1 MKRTL
6 TLLALCLTM
15 CASFAQ
21 QAELLYRGNRN
32 YQLVER
38 TDLLRYDN
46 GKYTGLVSREVR
58 SFITNTGTFYD
69 GSFYVLQQTKHDARS
84 VNSGINDSIPSQFTI
99 DEDGDLCMVTDNGYP
114 SFRSFPAFTSQKVSL
129 GQSWHASAERA
140 VDPLEKGI
148 FTILPLYV
156 EYTYTG
162 DTVSDSGE
170 EVYVIT
176 ARWATRYGNGV
187 YDEQGDPD
195 LVKAAGSHEATMH
208 VSKAT
213 GTALVVRDR
222 TDEQFTYAD
231 GRTVR
236 LKGTISLFTKY
247 PPVID
252 RSKIFPAL
260 QRAGILSAEESE
272 QFVSGWVS
280 GAGNG
285 NTSGASGG
293 TSGGKRPVSAVN
305 RASGT
310 ELMISEQLAQEIK
323 DVINA
328 SMQVSKRERAKSV
341 DVFLKEVSFSEQ
353 SINTSVESVAKDEET
368 IIASEELERDRS
380 FEMLLKRAESGD
392 AEAQEILISRYNYG
406 VGVWKKNDD
415 TEKKGNSDES
425 RRYGSNRGSD
435 YQTYVSLK
443 GTNGWY
449 KVLAFCV
456 TFIPFLFFWSYNF
469 HNIISFLKSY
479 FTNTWAAF
487 VFWWLLPE
495 FALSLWYP
503 LRGAICYIINRNNP
517 RLSYHGIIVTE
528 FLEEERNWR
537 NWIPLIIFNIIV
549 LIIFVY
555 VNAIS

>member
-15 CASFAQ
+15 WASFAQ

-99 DEDGDLCMVTDNGYP
+99 DENGDLCMVTDNGYP

-260 QRAGILSAEESE
+260 QRVGILSAAESE

-293 TSGGKRPVSAVN
+293 TSAGKRPLSVTGRKGIGVSET
-305 RASGT
+305 ASGLMLT
-310 ELMISEQLAQEIK
+310 MQNLRFKPDSAELLPEEAERLDDIAAILKEVPNSLFMVEGHTASTGNPSGEKTLSLERAHAIVKALVARGLAQERFICK
-323 DVINA
+323 GSGGTKPLADNSTA
-328 SMQVSKRERAKSV
+328 EGKALNRR
-341 DVFLKEVSFSEQ
+341 
-353 SINTSVESVAKDEET
+353 VEIT
-368 IIASEELERDRS
+368 ILE
-380 FEMLLKRAESGD
+380 
-392 AEAQEILISRYNYG
+392 
-406 VGVWKKNDD
+406 
-415 TEKKGNSDES
+415 
-425 RRYGSNRGSD
+425 
-435 YQTYVSLK
+435 
-443 GTNGWY
+443 
-449 KVLAFCV
+449 
-456 TFIPFLFFWSYNF
+456 
-469 HNIISFLKSY
+469 
-479 FTNTWAAF
+479 
-487 VFWWLLPE
+487 
-495 FALSLWYP
+495 
-503 LRGAICYIINRNNP
+503 
-517 RLSYHGIIVTE
+517 
-528 FLEEERNWR
+528 
-537 NWIPLIIFNIIV
+537 
-549 LIIFVY
+549 
-555 VNAIS
+555 